1 MADNSI
7 HQAFIED
14 PPNVLKE
21 KPSEGAKWSTPA
33 YPTDQKPS
41 EHVSAE
47 RISAFQA
54 KDLFKGYMA
63 KLQACRPP
71 RLCLPGYLLVGV
83 IIFYC
88 FMDQI
93 SGKRTNRVLDAL
105 YFVIVTM
112 TAVGYGDFV
121 PKRMATIALFI
132 SKAADYLVEKQEVLF
147 FKAMHMNMKGG
158 EAKMLRAMET
168 YRIKYKFYTVTLL
181 LVMIIVTGN
190 LFLWKVEKL
199 SLVDSFYCVCAT
211 MTTLGYVDKCF
222 SSKLGPIFAI
232 FWLSSQK
239 MLAKWVLIRRI
250 TTMDLEA
257 ADLDGD
263 HQVGA
268 AEFVLY
274 KLKELGKISQEEI
287 SSFLEV
293 FDKLDVDGTIS
304 TYDLTLAQTSQ

>member
-21 KPSEGAKWSTPA
+21 KPSEGAKW
-33 YPTDQKPS
+33 
-41 EHVSAE
+41 
-47 RISAFQA
+47 
-54 KDLFKGYMA
+54 
-63 KLQACRPP
+63 PP

-121 PKRMATIALFI
+121 PKSDTTKLLACAFV
-132 SKAADYLVEKQEVLF
+132 SADYLVEKQEVLF

-232 FWLSSQK
+232 FWVIMS
-239 MLAKWVLIRRI
+239 
-250 TTMDLEA
+250 
-257 ADLDGD
+257 
-263 HQVGA
+263 
-268 AEFVLY
+268 
-274 KLKELGKISQEEI
+274 
-287 SSFLEV
+287 
-293 FDKLDVDGTIS
+293 TI
-304 TYDLTLAQTSQ
+304 LLAQFFQYVAELAENARQMGAHQEDNNHGP